1 MTGNSIVRA
10 LSTHHVDDL
19 LQSQPELEL
28 DGLGLVVDRPL
39 QLVVL
44 LHQRVQQPP
53 LRFPA
58 IHLQQ
63 HQLPNQSIIIIIIQ
77 KLPLTPLAC

>member
-1 MTGNSIVRA
+1 MTGNTTG
-10 LSTHHVDDL
+10 THHVDDL

-63 HQLPNQSIIIIIIQ
+63 TNFQT
-77 KLPLTPLAC
+77 KACYELLCPSSSSRDCH